1 VLSRFFLLLSS
12 LRKKN
17 TSFSSYAKPLIELC
31 KTISPG
37 MILEF
42 GPGLSTKIF
51 IKHTNSFIISI
62 EQNESWY
69 RKYKN
74 AFPKDRVKLLLLP
87 NGVESNAVENLLHDY
102 TLIFIDGGDRLK
114 ALAFGYNQLSKDGVA
129 YLHDAHREEYET
141 GIRRYPYIFFPERHS
156 CILSRDQETYSTI
169 RQRIPINYSCSCQY
183 CSSPSRRTYFEQ
195 FSEKLP

>member
-1 VLSRFFLLLSS
+1 
-12 LRKKN
+12 
-17 TSFSSYAKPLIELC
+17 
-31 KTISPG
+31 

-42 GPGLSTKIF
+42 GPGLSTNIF
-51 IKHTNSFIISI
+51 IKHTNSYIISI

-74 AFPKDRVKLLLLP
+74 AFPKERVKLLYIPDGL
-87 NGVESNAVENLLHDY
+87 ESNAVEKLLHDY
-102 TLIFIDGGDRLK
+102 TLIFIDGSDRLK
-114 ALAFGYNQLSKDGVA
+114 ALAFGYNQLSEDGVV
-129 YLHDAHREEYET
+129 YLHDAHREEYES

-156 CILSRDQETYSTI
+156 CILTKDQDIYSTI
-169 RQRIPINYSCSCQY
+169 RQRIPIDYSCSCQY